1 MTVEDTM
8 FKTCGRRQFYV
19 LPAVLATLTL
29 TLGTADPDA
38 AVRPYERIV
47 VFGTSLSD
55 SGNAFGMR
63 GGTSTPPD
71 YLVDPFLVPSAP
83 YANGGHHFS
92 NGATWV
98 EQFARSVGL
107 AASAHPAFRGAGN
120 GATNYAVG
128 AARARNDGTNFN
140 LSDQVTAFLQDF
152 GGVAPSDAL
161 YVIEM
166 GGNDVR
172 DALVAFSQGQNGA
185 AIIQAAV
192 QSIAQNLTILY
203 SAGARNFLIWSVP
216 NIGLTPAI
224 RTLGPGVAAFAGQLS
239 AAFNTALSGALI
251 QLSAAL
257 PGIQIARLDAFTLIG
272 EIVADPSGFGL
283 TDVTSACITPG
294 VTPFTCENADDFL
307 FWDGI
312 HPTKV
317 AHGIVAQE
325 AASVLAVQ

>member
-8 FKTCGRRQFYV
+8 FKTSGRRQFYV
-19 LPAVLATLTL
+19 LPAVLASLTL
-29 TLGTADPDA
+29 TFGMADPDA

-55 SGNAFGMR
+55 SGNAFALR

-71 YLVDPFLVPSAP
+71 YLVDPFLVPSVP
-83 YANGGHHFS
+83 YVTGGHHFS

-98 EQFARSVGL
+98 EQYARSVGL
-107 AASAHPAFRGAGN
+107 AGSAQPAFRGATES
-120 GATNYAVG
+120 ATNYAVG

-140 LSDQVTAFLQDF
+140 LSDQVNAFLQDF
-152 GGVAPSDAL
+152 GGVAPSGAL

-192 QSIAQNLTILY
+192 QSIAQNIGILY
-203 SAGARNFLIWSVP
+203 AAGARNFLVWSAP
-216 NIGLTPAI
+216 NVGLTPAI

-239 AAFNTALSGALI
+239 HGFNTALNGALM
-251 QLSAAL
+251 QLLAAL
-257 PGIQIARLDAFTLIG
+257 PGIQLARLDAFTLIG

-283 TDVTSACITPG
+283 TVVTNACITPG
-294 VTPFTCENADDFL
+294 VAPFTCQNADDFL

-317 AHGIVAQE
+317 VHAIVAQK
-325 AASVLAVQ
+325 AASVLTMQ